1 MTTWSTTWTLRSSV
15 HSYPPREQRE
25 MKKIAKISLAAAI
38 LGALVVLI
46 LVSGCGGGDDDAVVV
61 TLTPS
66 SIDAEP
72 GGSFTVDVEVDPKG
86 QGISAAEVTINYDPQ
101 VFAYE
106 GMSAG
111 GLLGISPLVGD
122 GVDGRGDRT
131 TSLRPGPEGRDFSPD
146 RCRDSRNADVQGAR
160 RRAGWRAR
168 ADSIPGR
175 ACGRES
181 TGRAVDCVQ
190 SGVCEFV
197 GPTCSAGAYRLP
209 DGLNLS
215 YTR

>member
-1 MTTWSTTWTLRSSV
+1 
-15 HSYPPREQRE
+15 

-46 LVSGCGGGDDDAVVV
+46 VVSGCGGGDDDAVVV

-106 GMSAG
+106 GMAAG
-111 GLLGISPLVGD
+111 ELLGASPLVG
-122 GVDGRGDRT
+122 VE
-131 TSLRPGPEGRDFSPD
+131 S
-146 RCRDSRNADVQGAR
+146 ADQEIGQLIFALAR
-160 RRAGWRAR
+160 RGETSAPTDAGTLATLTFSVQEAAPAGEHGLAVHRVGL
-168 ADSIPGR
+168 ADEAQQDVPLIASSP
-175 ACGRES
+175 A
-181 TGRAVDCVQ
+181 
-190 SGVCEFV
+190 FV
-197 GPTCSAGAYRLP
+197 
-209 DGLNLS
+209 NL
-215 YTR
+215 